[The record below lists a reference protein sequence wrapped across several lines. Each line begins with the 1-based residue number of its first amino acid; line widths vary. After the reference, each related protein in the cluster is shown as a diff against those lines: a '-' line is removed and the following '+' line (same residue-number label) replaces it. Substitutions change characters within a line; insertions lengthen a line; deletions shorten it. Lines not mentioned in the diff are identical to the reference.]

1 MGRSWGSARQGRR
14 ADGEGSPSGSCCG
27 RGAARRGGRSAA
39 RCGQSAARCGRG
51 AARRGRSSACGLR
64 GLASRCRGPR
74 RTALLVGSSRHGR
87 PRRAGARHAGRKRGR
102 RSGNPA
108 SHGFAEHRTV
118 REPQEGRRPTLD
130 HPEKQRPSGEHPRGL
145 QGLRLA
151 GHRLLLL
158 LQDRGTR
165 REVVEAEALLSNQR
179 VEQQQAEQ
187 PPGQQADQHDSE
199 RCLGRARTALRD
211 QPQRSGTTRDAAG
224 HDPRPAPHDPGGTA
238 LAHCAGGTALA
249 HCAGG
254 TALAHCAGGTAL
266 AHCAG
271 GAAAHAAR
279 TRSAARSRTD

>member
-1 MGRSWGSARQGRR
+1 MGRSWGSTRRGRR

-27 RGAARRGGRSAA
+27 RSAARRGGRAACRGGRAA
-39 RCGQSAARCGRG
+39 RRGRGAARRSGR

-118 REPQEGRRPTLD
+118 REPQEGRRPALD

-165 REVVEAEALLSNQR
+165 REVVEAEALLGNQR

-187 PPGQQADQHDSE
+187 PPGQQADQYDGE
-199 RCLGRARTALRD
+199 RCLGRARTALWD

-224 HDPRPAPHDPGGTA
+224 HDPRPASRDPGGTA
-238 LAHCAGGTALA
+238 LAHCAGGIALA
-249 HCAGG
+249 P
-254 TALAHCAGGTAL
+254 CAGGTAL